1 MYEEFFGLN
10 EKPFSIQPDPSFLYW
25 GRSHRLAYAM
35 LEYGVLNHAGISVIT
50 GEVGCGKTTLIHR
63 LLDQLSDT
71 HTVAL
76 LSNIQ
81 AGRGDLLSWVLMGF
95 GQAFAGKTHVELFA
109 ELQTFFI
116 GEYAKGRR
124 VVLIIDEAQNLS
136 VDMLEE
142 LRMLSNINA
151 GKDQLLQL
159 ILVGQPELK
168 NLLNRPDMLQLAQRV
183 GSDFHLTP
191 LSREEVDA
199 YLDTRL
205 SIAGASRRVFEPEAV
220 NLVADE
226 SRGVPRVINIIA
238 DTALV
243 YAFSAN
249 EPMISAETVQSVI
262 RDKSNYGVFGVAM
275 DENIQI
281 GESQPDEPVPP
292 PSENRG
298 SGTGRASK
306 GNGKAPPGKP
316 VKKEKAPKKKQ
327 PIVDS
332 GNMQTMPEPQPQP
345 PIETREIPSTLL
357 EAAARI
363 ENGRSQESGFAN
375 GQVETTSVEEA
386 STLIERADNKPS
398 PELSA
403 LKIETPEPETK
414 MPEPVVQT
422 EPVSSASTETRIGAV
437 IIDDGS
443 GASPEAA
450 INSVGAG
457 RQIVFVT
464 TDRDSEAA
472 AAAIRMGVDVVTAS
486 TTPFNPGRVRNTGYR
501 RLKALDPQVEY
512 VQFLEPDFVLDENW
526 FTEAL
531 GFMER
536 RPEVAII
543 DGGQREQFR
552 ENSMLNLVSEISRQG
567 SEGELQ
573 SAGATAF
580 MRAESFEAAGGFRGD
595 IETNDTEDLC
605 LRMRRRGHHVWRIDN
620 EMGVSNSPRLKLKD
634 WWREAKRNGYEY
646 AHGVFL
652 HGAPPERF
660 RVLEQARAIIW
671 GGAFPLFIILAAI
684 ISAIGVKLLSPLT
697 SPYVI
702 LFTILCFGFM
712 VYFAKVLLIAI
723 RHGVGSKSSW
733 AYGVLATMGHL
744 AEFQGV
750 AKYYLTPRSKKPNR
764 PPKK

>member
-205 SIAGASRRVFEPEAV
+205 SIAGASKRIFDHDAV
-220 NLVADE
+220 DLVADE

-249 EPMISAETVQSVI
+249 EPIISAQTVQSVI

-281 GESQPDEPVPP
+281 GESQPNDSPTLGPE
-292 PSENRG
+292 E
-298 SGTGRASK
+298 SGAL
-306 GNGKAPPGKP
+306 NGKGKSRP
-316 VKKEKAPKKKQ
+316 EKARKKKKAAVKKQ
-327 PIVDS
+327 PVVDS
-332 GNMQTMPEPQPQP
+332 GHMQPVPNTQSQPTV
-345 PIETREIPSTLL
+345 ETPSTLL

-363 ENGRSQESGFAN
+363 ESGRQLEAGLSN
-375 GQVETTSVEEA
+375 GQEHVESVVETPN
-386 STLIERADNKPS
+386 LIERAVVDPA
-398 PELSA
+398 PEFSA
-403 LKIETPEPETK
+403 LKVDIPETK
-414 MPEPVVQT
+414 LEKLEPAIVND
-422 EPVSSASTETRIGAV
+422 PVSSTGPPSARIGVV
-437 IIDDGS
+437 IIDDG
-443 GASPEAA
+443 GEISPEMA
-450 INSVGAG
+450 INSVGAEC
-457 RQIVFVT
+457 QIIFVT
-464 TDRDSEAA
+464 TDRDSEATSTA
-472 AAAIRMGVDVVTAS
+472 LKMGADVVTAA
-486 TTPFNPGRVRNTGYR
+486 TVPFNPGRVRNTGYR
-501 RLKALDPQVEY
+501 RLKALDPAVEY
-512 VQFLEPDFVLDENW
+512 VQFLESDFALDADW
-526 FTEAL
+526 FNEAAS
-531 GFMER
+531 FMAR

-543 DGGQREQFR
+543 DGSKQERFR
-552 ENSMLNLVSEISRQG
+552 ENSLLNLVSEISQQE

-580 MRAESFEAAGGFRGD
+580 MRADSFEAAGGFRGD

-605 LRMRRRGHHVWRIDN
+605 LRMRRRGHHVWRISS
-620 EMGVSNSPRLKLKD
+620 EMGVSNSPKLKLKD
-634 WWREAKRNGYEY
+634 WWREARRNGYEY

-671 GGAFPLFIILAAI
+671 GGAFPLFIVL
-684 ISAIGVKLLSPLT
+684 SAIVSAVGVKVLSPLT
-697 SPYVI
+697 NPVVI
-702 LFTILCFGFM
+702 LLTILGFGFM
-712 VYFAKVLLIAI
+712 VYFAKILLIAI
-723 RHGVGSKSSW
+723 RHGITSKSSW

-764 PPKK
+764 PPKA

>member
-205 SIAGASRRVFEPEAV
+205 SIAGASRRIFEPEAV

-249 EPMISAETVQSVI
+249 EPKISAETVQSVI

-281 GESQPDEPVPP
+281 GESLPNDPASAR
-292 PSENRG
+292 SEG
-298 SGTGRASK
+298 PGDWT
-306 GNGKAPPGKP
+306 GNGKAPPERSQ
-316 VKKEKAPKKKQ
+316 KKEKAAEKKQ
-327 PIVDS
+327 PVLDS
-332 GNMQTMPEPQPQP
+332 GVMQPMPEPQPQP
-345 PIETREIPSTLL
+345 PIETPEAPSALL

-363 ENGRSQESGFAN
+363 ENGRQLEAGFSN
-375 GQVETTSVEEA
+375 GQVQVEAVPETPDLVDHAVLEPA
-386 STLIERADNKPS
+386 
-398 PELSA
+398 PEFSA
-403 LKIETPEPETK
+403 LKSDA
-414 MPEPVVQT
+414 PEPVVKT
-422 EPVSSASTETRIGAV
+422 PEPAVESTPAPVAGMKEARIGV
-437 IIDDGS
+437 VMIDNG
-443 GASPEAA
+443 GGGSPEAA
-450 INSVGAG
+450 INSIGEG
-457 RQIVFVT
+457 RQIIFVT

-472 AAAIRMGVDVVTAS
+472 ATAVRMGADVVTAS
-486 TTPFNPGRVRNTGYR
+486 TTPVNPGRIRNTGYR
-501 RLKALDPQVEY
+501 RLKALDPAIEY
-512 VQFLEPDFVLDENW
+512 VQFLEPDFVLDEDW
-526 FTEAL
+526 FSKAVA
-531 GFMER
+531 FMTR

-543 DGGQREQFR
+543 DGGKQEQFR
-552 ENSMLNLVSEISRQG
+552 ENSLLNLVSEISQQE

-573 SAGATAF
+573 SAGASAF

-595 IETNDTEDLC
+595 IETNDIQDLC

-620 EMGVSNSPRLKLKD
+620 EMGVSNSAKLTLKD
-634 WWREAKRNGYEY
+634 WWRDARRNGYEY

-671 GGAFPLFIILAAI
+671 GGAFPLFITLAAI

-697 SPYVI
+697 NPFVI
-702 LFTILCFGFM
+702 LFTILGFGFM
-712 VYFAKVLLIAI
+712 VYFAKILLIAI
-723 RHGVGSKSSW
+723 RHGIGDKSSW
-733 AYGVLATMGHL
+733 AYGVLATLGHF

-764 PPKK
+764 PAKA